1 MLKETIK
8 VKWYFVARRICQAFV
23 LVFFRYRV
31 YGRDHVP
38 ETGPFIMAGNHQS
51 FLDPV
56 FMGIGTRRR
65 LLFMARD
72 TLFRSR
78 WFGKLIRSTNA
89 IPLSR
94 DKADIGAIK
103 LVLARLQDGH
113 GVCLYPEGTRTH
125 DGRISPFK
133 PGFGLL
139 CRRSQ
144 APVVP
149 ALIDGAF
156 ECWPRHRKLF
166 RPGSIV
172 VWFGKPLPPEQI
184 RSMSNEELADRL
196 TRTLRQMQHDCR
208 RRQGKPPYDYSDG
221 PSSSDFPKPL
231 GSPPA
236 C

>member
-8 VKWYFVARRICQAFV
+8 VKWYFVARFLCQVFT
-23 LVFFRYRV
+23 LLFFRYRV
-31 YGRDHVP
+31 YGRNNVP
-38 ETGPFIMAGNHQS
+38 AEGPFIIAGNHQS

-56 FMGIGTRRR
+56 FMGIGSRRR

-78 WFGKLIRSTNA
+78 LFGGLIRSTNA

-103 LVLARLQDGH
+103 LVLAQLKQGH
-113 GVCLYPEGTRTH
+113 GVCLYPEGTRSA
-125 DGRISPFK
+125 DGRITAFK

-149 ALIDGAF
+149 ALVDGAF

-166 RPGSIV
+166 SPGPVV
-172 VWFGKPLPPEQI
+172 VWFGKPLSPDRIRAMTNEQ
-184 RSMSNEELADRL
+184 LADWL
-196 TRTLRQMQHDCR
+196 TQTLRQMQDHCR
-208 RRQGKPPYDYSDG
+208 RKQGKQPYDYTEE
-221 PSSSDFPKPL
+221 
-231 GSPPA
+231 PA
-236 C
+236 ASV